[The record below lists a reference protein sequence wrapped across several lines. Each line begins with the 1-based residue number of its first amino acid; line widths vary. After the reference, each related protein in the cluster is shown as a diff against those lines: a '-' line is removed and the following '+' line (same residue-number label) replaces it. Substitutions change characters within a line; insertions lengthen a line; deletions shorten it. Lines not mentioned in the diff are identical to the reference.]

1 VKLFLSNHGLK
12 VKLQSLYYG
21 HVLFILCALSLAL
34 IIIGVPTSN
43 FTYKLDGTVFAA
55 STSNVSSNPP
65 GLLTYKNDSYGVNIQ
80 YPANWSLN
88 PGEGNDNSGDSS
100 TDIVTFSPK
109 DTSSSVTFDVSV
121 DKVVDS
127 SENLKQYVSDS
138 ISDNKIELKNYT
150 ASEPILNGVILASS
164 PAYKVI
170 YSFTDQGE
178 NIKGLETGTMVGNK
192 VYFIT
197 YENSPS
203 KFVSDLPTVQKMIDS
218 FKLASSKSSG

>member
-1 VKLFLSNHGLK
+1 
-12 VKLQSLYYG
+12 
-21 HVLFILCALSLAL
+21 
-34 IIIGVPTSN
+34 VPTSN
-43 FTYKLDGTVFAA
+43 FTYKLAGTVFAA

-80 YPANWSLN
+80 YPANWSSN

-109 DTSSSVTFDVSV
+109 DTSSSATFDVSV
-121 DKVVDS
+121 DKVDS

-138 ISDNKIELKNYT
+138 ISDNKIDLKNYT
-150 ASEPILNGVILASS
+150 ASEPTLNGVTLAGS

-203 KFVSDLPTVQKMIDS
+203 KFDSDLPTVQKMIDS